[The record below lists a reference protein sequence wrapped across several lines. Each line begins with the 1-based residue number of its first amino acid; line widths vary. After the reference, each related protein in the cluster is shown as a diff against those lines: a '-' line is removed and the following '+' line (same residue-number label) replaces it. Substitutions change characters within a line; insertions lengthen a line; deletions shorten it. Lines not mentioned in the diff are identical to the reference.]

1 MSLKK
6 LNLITKNHKS
16 TKRNYI
22 DRMKNN
28 KVHCMKISKKYD
40 FTFYTDDKLI
50 PNITKIENSIYELN
64 NSNSCLGIRKHPFL
78 KNNILFEFGESMLQS
93 RYKVEWEKTVE
104 YINSEINNGYK
115 LESQMYWTS
124 AILRNMKHEDINLIN
139 ETWYDHI
146 QRCGIECQI
155 SFNFIS
161 QRFRSISLLPDD
173 ICD

>member
-1 MSLKK
+1 
-6 LNLITKNHKS
+6 
-16 TKRNYI
+16 
-22 DRMKNN
+22 
-28 KVHCMKISKKYD
+28 
-40 FTFYTDDKLI
+40 
-50 PNITKIENSIYELN
+50 
-64 NSNSCLGIRKHPFL
+64 
-78 KNNILFEFGESMLQS
+78 MLQS

-146 QRCGIECQI
+146 QKCGIECQI